1 MQTLTLPE
9 MRDAQVYILTELTKH
24 FPNMAIDPTKP
35 LPKASFSI
43 VSVEL
48 EGITV
53 GGWISKQA
61 GEIYNDVSGSWS
73 LGEVR
78 GYMVFGRRWHARET
92 LNVHDITQE
101 LLTLFYCEK
110 LAMYMLD

>member
-1 MQTLTLPE
+1 MPLRTLPE
-9 MRDAQVYILTELTKH
+9 MRDAQVYILAELTKH

-43 VSVEL
+43 MSAEL

-61 GEIYNDVSGSWS
+61 GEIYNDVSDTWS
-73 LGEVR
+73 LREVR
-78 GYMVFGRRWHARET
+78 GYMVFGRRWWPGDD
-92 LNVHDITQE
+92 LNVHNITQE